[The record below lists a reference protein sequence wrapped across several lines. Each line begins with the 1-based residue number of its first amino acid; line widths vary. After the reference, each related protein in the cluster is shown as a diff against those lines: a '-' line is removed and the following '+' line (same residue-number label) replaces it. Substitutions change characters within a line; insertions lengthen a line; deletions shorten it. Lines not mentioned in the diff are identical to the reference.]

1 MNRRSGTSWI
11 SFFLSRM
18 SHAIFSDESDD
29 FGPASERASSRALAS
44 RESEL
49 LARGENDSIS
59 LPQTRLMLHFAI
71 QENEYQPEDASLSR
85 QYRPDLGLWIWLRS
99 QYCSFVPYLSRYSRS
114 LMFCSS
120 GRRVWAPSTRR
131 VRFSFRGRAS
141 AKFYLLS
148 WSERF
153 LMNALVSNFHL
164 LLLLDALL
172 KLPG

>member
-1 MNRRSGTSWI
+1 MPSSPMRATILDRRRKEPRRGRLLHEKANCW
-11 SFFLSRM
+11 
-18 SHAIFSDESDD
+18 
-29 FGPASERASSRALAS
+29 
-44 RESEL
+44 RE
-49 LARGENDSIS
+49 AKTTVYHY
-59 LPQTRLMLHFAI
+59 PQTRLMLHFEI

-153 LMNALVSNFHL
+153 LMNALVSNFPL